1 MHYRTRSSAKFR
13 VTLRQT
19 RETSVQSGSG
29 TRIKK
34 SAYKGL
40 LNNRPFTSVDHVTS
54 NKELMDEVFLGNPEQ
69 SSSPEVTNRR
79 LTISHCRLLYGA
91 MRRQIVNTMYK

>member
-40 LNNRPFTSVDHVTS
+40 LNNRPFTLVDHVTS
-54 NKELMDEVFLGNPEQ
+54 NKELMNEFFGKSGTIELAGGHKPEINDL
-69 SSSPEVTNRR
+69 SR
-79 LTISHCRLLYGA
+79 
-91 MRRQIVNTMYK
+91 